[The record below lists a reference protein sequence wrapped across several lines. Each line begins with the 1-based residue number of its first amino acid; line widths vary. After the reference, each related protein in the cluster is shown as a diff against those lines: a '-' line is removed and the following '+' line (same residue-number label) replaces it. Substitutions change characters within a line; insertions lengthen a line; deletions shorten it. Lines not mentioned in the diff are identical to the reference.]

1 VATEMD
7 RMGGDAGYERLG
19 KRRLK
24 LVDVVAQSVGLIG
37 PVFSAAFLIPLI
49 AGFNFAGKGAGI
61 ATPLAVI
68 IAAIGVL
75 ALGWIVAQYA
85 KRVHAAG
92 SLYDYVTMGLGSR
105 VGGWAGWVY
114 YGGTLLLS
122 SAIAVLVGWFLRD
135 NVLPAF
141 FPDNEPLLASWIWS
155 LIYVGLVFLVLA
167 AGVQIS
173 TRLQLLLALVSVV
186 VVLGF
191 FINVI
196 INAPKNSLD
205 AFNPAS
211 APDYTGILFGV
222 LYGVLIFVGFETAAN
237 LAEEAEQPKRAIP
250 KAVLLSVAIVSVFYV
265 IAAYAQVAGFGFD
278 LAVLTSP
285 EVAAAPLFALGS
297 PDAAGGY
304 GGSSDL
310 MLKVLLVVVLLDVM
324 AVGLG
329 AATATTRGIF
339 ALARDRKIPG
349 ALAST
354 TKRGNPLTAALV
366 VAVVCAAW
374 VLSTLGFDALFANG
388 VLVGVPHEL
397 GVFQWISTLG
407 AFLIMVVY
415 GIMALGAFVGLR
427 DHPNKVG
434 LVISGLLGIAV
445 ATGAIYGAIYKVQ
458 PPFDRVWFWAA
469 VWGALGLLVTLAV
482 KGREP
487 ARRALADLSTGE
499 EG

>member
-1 VATEMD
+1 MD
-7 RMGGDAGYERLG
+7 MMSEGTGYERLG
-19 KRRLK
+19 RRRLK
-24 LVDVVAQSVGLIG
+24 LIDVVAQSVGLIG

-49 AGFNFAGKGAGI
+49 AGFNFAGKGAGV

-68 IAAIGVL
+68 LAAIGVL

-141 FPDNEPLLASWIWS
+141 EVDQLMPSWAWS
-155 LIYVGLVFLVLA
+155 LIYVGLVFLILA
-167 AGVQIS
+167 AGVRIS
-173 TRLQLLLALVSVV
+173 TRLQLLLALVSVA
-186 VVLGF
+186 VVLAF

-196 INAPKNSLD
+196 VNAPKNSLE
-205 AFNPAS
+205 AFNPGA
-211 APDYTGILFGV
+211 APDYTSILFGV

-250 KAVLLSVAIVSVFYV
+250 KAVLMSVAIVSVFYV

-278 LAVLTSP
+278 LALLTSP
-285 EVAAAPLFALGS
+285 DIAAAPLFALGS
-297 PDAAGGY
+297 PDFF
-304 GGSSDL
+304 GSEL
-310 MLKVLLVVVLLDVM
+310 MLKVLLLVVLLDVM

-349 ALAST
+349 ALANT
-354 TKRGNPLTAALV
+354 TKGGNPITSALV
-366 VAVVCAAW
+366 VAVVSAAW

-388 VLVGVPHEL
+388 VLAAAPHEL

-415 GIMALGAFVGLR
+415 GIMALGAFYGLR

-434 LVISGLLGIAV
+434 LGISGLLGIAV
-445 ATGAIYGAIYKVQ
+445 AGGAIFGAIYKVQ
-458 PPFDRVWFWAA
+458 APFDRVWLWAA
-469 VWGALGLLVTLAV
+469 VWGALGLVVTLAL

-487 ARRALADLSTGE
+487 ARRALTDLSTGE

>member
-1 VATEMD
+1 MATEMD
-7 RMGGDAGYERLG
+7 NVTDGSGYERLG
-19 KRRLK
+19 RRRLK
-24 LVDVVAQSVGLIG
+24 LVDVIAQSVGLIG

-49 AGFNFAGKGAGI
+49 AGFGFSGEGAGI
-61 ATPLAVI
+61 ATPFAVVL
-68 IAAIGVL
+68 AAIGVL

-141 FPDNEPLLASWIWS
+141 EIDPIMPSWAWS
-155 LIYVGLVFLVLA
+155 LIYVGLVFLILA

-173 TRLQLLLALVSVV
+173 TRVQLLLALVSAA
-186 VVLGF
+186 VVLAF
-191 FINVI
+191 FIDVI
-196 INAPKNSLD
+196 IHAPENSLK
-205 AFNPAS
+205 AFNPAE
-211 APDYTGILFGV
+211 APNYTGILFGV
-222 LYGVLIFVGFETAAN
+222 LYGVLIFVGFESAAN
-237 LAEEAEQPKRAIP
+237 LAEEAEEPKRAIP
-250 KAVLLSVAIVSVFYV
+250 KAVMLSVAIVAVFYV

-278 LAVLTSP
+278 LALLTSP
-285 EVAAAPLFALGS
+285 EIAGAPLFALGS
-297 PDAAGGY
+297 PDFY
-304 GGSSDL
+304 GSEL
-310 MLKVLLVVVLLDVM
+310 MLKVLLLVVLLDVM

-329 AATATTRGIF
+329 AATASTRGLF

-349 ALAST
+349 VFART
-354 TKRGNPLTAALV
+354 TGSGNPIAAAAV
-366 VAVVCAAW
+366 VAVVSAAW
-374 VLSTLGFDALFANG
+374 VLATFGIDDLLALEGA
-388 VLVGVPHEL
+388 PHEL
-397 GVFQWISTLG
+397 AVFQWISTLG

-415 GIMALGAFVGLR
+415 GVMALGAFFGLS

-434 LVISGLLGIAV
+434 LYISALLGIGVAV
-445 ATGAIYGAIYKVQ
+445 GAIFGAIYKVA
-458 PPFDRVWFWAA
+458 PPFDLVW
-469 VWGALGLLVTLAV
+469 VWGAIWAGLGLLVTVAV

-499 EG
+499 EH

>member
-7 RMGGDAGYERLG
+7 KMTEGTGYERLG
-19 KRRLK
+19 RRRLK

-49 AGFNFAGKGAGI
+49 AGFNFSGEGAGI
-61 ATPLAVI
+61 ATPFAVI
-68 IAAIGVL
+68 LAAIGVL

-92 SLYDYVTMGLGSR
+92 SIYDYVTMGFGSR
-105 VGGWAGWVY
+105 AGGWAGWIY

-141 FPDNEPLLASWIWS
+141 EIDPIMPSWAWS
-155 LIYVGLVFLVLA
+155 LIYVGLVFLILA

-173 TRLQLLLALVSVV
+173 TRVQLLLALVSVV

-196 INAPKNSLD
+196 VNAPENSLK
-205 AFNPAS
+205 AFNPAE
-211 APDYTGILFGV
+211 APNYTGILFGV

-237 LAEEAEQPKRAIP
+237 LAEEAQEPKRAIP
-250 KAVLLSVAIVSVFYV
+250 KAVMLSVEIVSVFYV

-310 MLKVLLVVVLLDVM
+310 MLQVLLVVVLLDVM

-329 AATATTRGIF
+329 AATATTRGLF

-354 TKRGNPLTAALV
+354 TKRGNPLAAALV
-366 VAVVCAAW
+366 VAVVSAAW

-388 VLVGVPHEL
+388 VLAGAPHEL

-445 ATGAIYGAIYKVQ
+445 AVGAIFGAIYKVQ
-458 PPFDRVWFWAA
+458 PPFDRVWLWAA
-469 VWGALGLLVTLAV
+469 VWGALGLVVTLAV

-487 ARRALADLSTGE
+487 ARRALSDLSTGE